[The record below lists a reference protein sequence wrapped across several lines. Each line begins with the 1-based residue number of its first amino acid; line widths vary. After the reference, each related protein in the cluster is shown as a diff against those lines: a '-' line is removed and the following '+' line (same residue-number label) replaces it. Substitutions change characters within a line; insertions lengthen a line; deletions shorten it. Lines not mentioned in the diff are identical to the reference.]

1 MDAIIIGSGAHHR
14 VEECPSALE
23 CRGGTPRIAAHLM
36 CPARIQCG
44 GDEELLSV
52 EYRSVDSLD
61 ESEKAIRLPLPEE
74 QQDTLSR
81 TCSQL
86 AERRLVGNARQR
98 RA

>member
-14 VEECPSALE
+14 VEECLSALE
-23 CRGGTPRIAAHLM
+23 FRGGAPRIAAHL
-36 CPARIQCG
+36 PGPSRVQGCG
-44 GDEELLSV
+44 NKELLSV
-52 EYRSVDSLD
+52 EHWSVDSLD
-61 ESEKAIRLPLPEE
+61 ESEKAVRLPLPEE